1 MQRFARRTTHCRAA
15 TGALRVRDVEPA
27 WVWAWVLAGT
37 PCVAET
43 TMRAMLTTNLEGKP
57 PALTDGC
64 ELVSAGLAQPVGDF
78 AAMAVAWVELDQAA
92 PAASSEATARTRAL

>member
-1 MQRFARRTTHCRAA
+1 
-15 TGALRVRDVEPA
+15 
-27 WVWAWVLAGT
+27 VWALVLVLAGT
-37 PCVAET
+37 SCVAET
-43 TMRAMLTTNLEGKP
+43 TMRAMLTTNLDGKP